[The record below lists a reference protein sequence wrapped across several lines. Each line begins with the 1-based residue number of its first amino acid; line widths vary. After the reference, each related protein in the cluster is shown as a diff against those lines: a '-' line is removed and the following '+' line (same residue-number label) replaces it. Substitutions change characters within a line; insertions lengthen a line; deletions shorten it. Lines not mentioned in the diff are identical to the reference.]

1 MIIITGILIY
11 LIGVIFNYIIIRSM
25 IIIEHIELYSY
36 KDFEFKSDKD
46 LLKDIFT
53 FKNKDDDDLVIKIS
67 IISLSLLSLVSL
79 TLLFIIFNSFVKDH
93 LDLEKSQSLKFKSFK
108 YYEQF
113 AKFNKESK
121 SI

>member
-1 MIIITGILIY
+1 MVIITGILIY

-25 IIIEHIELYSY
+25 IIINHIELYPY

-53 FKNKDDDDLVIKIS
+53 FKKDDDLLIKTY
-67 IISLSLLSLVSL
+67 IISLSLLSLISI
-79 TLLFIIFNSFVKDH
+79 TILFVIFNSFVKDH
-93 LDLEKSQSLKFKSFK
+93 LNLEESQSLKFKSFK

>member
-1 MIIITGILIY
+1 MVIITGILIY

-25 IIIEHIELYSY
+25 IIIEHIELYPY

-53 FKNKDDDDLVIKIS
+53 FKENDDDFPIKIY
-67 IISLSLLSLVSL
+67 IITLSLLSLISL
-79 TLLFIIFNSFVKDH
+79 TILFVIFNSFVKDH
-93 LDLEKSQSLKFKSFK
+93 LNLKESQSLKFKSFK
-108 YYEQF
+108 YYEEF

-121 SI
+121 NI